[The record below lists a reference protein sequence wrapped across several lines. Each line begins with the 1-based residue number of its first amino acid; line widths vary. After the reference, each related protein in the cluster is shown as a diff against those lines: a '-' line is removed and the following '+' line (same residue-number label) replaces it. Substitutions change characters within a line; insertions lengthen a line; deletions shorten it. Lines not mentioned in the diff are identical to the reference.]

1 MVVYKIEN
9 TKDCKIYIGSTN
21 NFERRKKG
29 HINKLNRN
37 EHRNPRLQ
45 RAWNKYGSENFKF
58 KIIEEVKENLLE
70 REQYYIDIL
79 KPYDKKIGYNILKD
93 VGWTWSG
100 SRHSSKTIK
109 KMKNSKLSIKNPMY
123 GKGRTIQQF
132 DLDGNL
138 INEFI
143 SRRQAAEYLKL
154 KQKIKKKINR
164 NDRKI
169 FITSALCRCLKG
181 NRPTAYGYKWSYKPI

>member
-9 TKDCKIYIGSTN
+9 TKDGKIYIGSTN

-45 RAWNKYGSENFKF
+45 RAWNKYGSDCFKF
-58 KIIEEVKENLLE
+58 SIIEKVNENLLE
-70 REQYYIDIL
+70 REQFYINTF
-79 KPYDKKIGYNILKD
+79 KPYEKKIGYNILKD
-93 VGWTWSG
+93 VGWTWLDSH
-100 SRHSSKTIK
+100 HSSKTIK
-109 KMKNSKLSIKNPMY
+109 KMKNSKLGNKNPMY

-132 DLDGNL
+132 DLDNNL

-143 SRRQAAEYLKL
+143 SVTHAAKVLNFKQVKRKRNNRTDRLMYNSNGLK
-154 KQKIKKKINR
+154 
-164 NDRKI
+164 
-169 FITSALCRCLKG
+169 RCLKG
-181 NRPTAYGYKWSYKPI
+181 DRPTAYGYKWSYKPA